1 MIAAHSGCGT
11 IKNGMRGEAQSGT
24 FPQPPFRHKKRLVV
38 ELECRAGIHLSN
50 EMKFR
55 IGLNAFHHLSNA
67 CPRHLF
73 IFLFTPKGK
82 RERYSKVQTSLHE
95 IRLFRAIYWT
105 IPSDRLQR
113 HKHRHGLP
121 AQNHPFS
128 RKRLCQHPHQTAE
141 PVDGVIAE

>member
-1 MIAAHSGCGT
+1 
-11 IKNGMRGEAQSGT
+11 MRDNQKRDAGKSAVGHFSSA
-24 FPQPPFRHKKRLVV
+24 PFRHKKRLVV
-38 ELECRAGIHLSN
+38 ELECRAGIPLSN

-82 RERYSKVQTSLHE
+82 RERYSKVQTSLYE

-105 IPSDRLQR
+105 IPSDCLQR

-121 AQNHPFS
+121 AQNHPRPAPS
-128 RKRLCQHPHQTAE
+128 HGNGCASIHIRRRNQSTA
-141 PVDGVIAE
+141 